1 MVTGDTTLN
10 PIKVLQLVV
19 LAWLGGLF
27 GAPRAAATSPAEG
40 PDLLF
45 GIQIGVPLERQF
57 GECAAAESVF
67 TAGAVPCWKRDRLGG
82 RVVLLPRTWVAEI
95 GAPARVERVR
105 EWDGVVVE
113 IEVEFRYADRRR
125 VESYL
130 LKRKGKPVETET
142 YEMDSRVAGLSKHS
156 AHTWR
161 GKGVTTH
168 FVERTGGGHTRVRAF
183 LDSWATMEADYQKQ
197 RGGG

>member
-1 MVTGDTTLN
+1 MTWLN
-10 PIKVLQLVV
+10 LF
-19 LAWLGGLF
+19 LGSPNAAEL
-27 GAPRAAATSPAEG
+27 AAAEE
-40 PDLLF
+40 PDRLF
-45 GIQIGVPLERQF
+45 GIQVGVPLDRQF
-57 GECAAAESVF
+57 HECGADETVF
-67 TAGAVPCWKRDRLGG
+67 TAGTAPCWKRDRFGT

-125 VESYL
+125 IEGYL
-130 LKRKGKPVETET
+130 LKRKGKPAETET
-142 YEMDSRVAGLSKHS
+142 YEMDSRVAGLSRHT

-168 FVERTGGGHTRVRAF
+168 FVERTGGGNTRVRAF
-183 LDSWATMEADYQKQ
+183 LDSWAKSEAEYQKS
-197 RGGG
+197 RGG